1 MSGWWRVV
9 EVSNLSHLHMQ
20 PRPNRIF
27 VVAILLAIGTSCYY
41 FDLLLPRSRL
51 IDASNQMTGAYSFGG
66 DFYPIWLTGR
76 ALYSHRSNPYT
87 QETTRAIQTG
97 LFGRPMD
104 PQRPTDPP
112 VEFRAFAYPLYVDL
126 LAAPLLP
133 FRFEAVRIVLGVLLP
148 VVTAAGLVLWLQAFH
163 MQVSKSTLLTAVIL
177 FLVSYPALEGLYAEQ
192 VGLLVGAALAMTAAS
207 IARGRL
213 FSAGILLA
221 LASVKP
227 QLVWLLALWLLLWAT
242 SDWVRRKGLILGFAL
257 TIALLLTASQLVLPG
272 WFGGWWRSLVGYSR
286 YTLPPLT
293 ELVLGR
299 VLGTVAGLALL
310 LLAAAIC
317 WKTRHAPA
325 NTGQFS
331 LAVSFVLA
339 ITVILEPTGGA
350 VYDHVVL
357 IPAIA
362 WLVFHRGEIL
372 KESPPMRVLA
382 LVAVFAICWQWLVA
396 CAVALAS
403 LFSHVPAGNP
413 AVLVFPTRM
422 AAPFPFVL
430 LALLSFFVVRAL
442 RGAVTRGDRLEA

>member
-1 MSGWWRVV
+1 
-9 EVSNLSHLHMQ
+9 MQ
-20 PRPNRIF
+20 LRPNRTLI
-27 VVAILLAIGTSCYY
+27 VAILLAIGTSYYY

-51 IDASNQMTGAYSFGG
+51 LAASNQMTGAYGFGG

-76 ALYSHRSNPYT
+76 ALFFHGTNPYT
-87 QETTRAIQTG
+87 QETTRAIQIG
-97 LFGRPMD
+97 IFGRPLD
-104 PQRPTDPP
+104 ARRPADPP
-112 VEFRAFAYPLYVDL
+112 VEFRAFAYPLYADL

-133 FRFEAVRIVLGVLLP
+133 FRFETVRIVLGVLLP
-148 VVTAAGLVLWLQAFH
+148 AMTAAGLVLWLQAFH
-163 MQVSKSTLLTAVIL
+163 MQVSKRTQAVAVIL
-177 FLVSYPALEGLYAEQ
+177 FLVSYPALEGVYAEQ
-192 VGLLVGAALAMTAAS
+192 VGLLVGAALAMSAAS
-207 IARGRL
+207 ISRGRL
-213 FSAGILLA
+213 FPAGIWLA

-227 QLVWLLALWLLLWAT
+227 QLVWLLVLWLLLWVT
-242 SDWVRRKGLILGFAL
+242 SDWARRKGLILGFVL
-257 TIALLLTASQLVLPG
+257 TIVLLVGASQVVLPG

-299 VLGTVAGLALL
+299 VLGTVAGLAML

-317 WKTRHAPA
+317 WKTRREPA

-362 WLVFHRGEIL
+362 WLVFHRGEIFNGSL
-372 KESPPMRVLA
+372 PMRVLA

-396 CAVALAS
+396 CAVTLVS
-403 LFSHVPAGNP
+403 LFSPLTAGNP
-413 AVLVFPTRM
+413 AVLVSPTRM
-422 AAPFPFVL
+422 AAPSPFVL

-442 RGAVTRGDRLEA
+442 RGDAATRGDRLEA